1 MQQLRSQYVKP
12 ARHLACAAALGAS
25 FVAACATGVDVTSE
39 ELEAICLADPSLDCD
54 PSSGP
59 PPGGAGGSGPSGFS
73 GSSNLGRGGVSSGG
87 TFNASAGAQNGGT
100 SGNNA
105 GTAGNVGTG
114 GTGATPKPLA
124 TGTCLP
130 TNDVVILY
138 RNRATAASS
147 NEPSLVLSV
156 ENDGAAFDLPQL
168 TIRYWFTADGAGE
181 FSGNIDYANLGGAGA
196 GDVSVSFGQES
207 GSEYA
212 ELAFSGGANV
222 ATGGTVQEVQLR
234 FHGNPYQNMD
244 QTNDFSY
251 IAGAT
256 ALVPNPNVTP
266 YVNGVQVGGC
276 VPNP

>member
-25 FVAACATGVDVTSE
+25 VVAACATGVDVTSE
-39 ELEAICLADPSLDCD
+39 ELATICLEDPSLDCD
-54 PSSGP
+54 GATGA
-59 PPGGAGGSGPSGFS
+59 PPGGAGGSGPSGFA
-73 GSSNLGRGGVSSGG
+73 GSSSSGRGGVSSGG
-87 TFNASAGAQNGGT
+87 TFNGNAGTQNAGT
-100 SGNNA
+100 SGSNA
-105 GTAGNVGTG
+105 GTAGNVGAG
-114 GTGATPKPLA
+114 GTGPTPQPLA

-130 TNDVVILY
+130 TDDVVILY
-138 RNRATAASS
+138 RNRSTAGST

-156 ENDGAAFDLPQL
+156 ENDGAAFDLTQL

-181 FSGNIDYANLGGAGA
+181 FTGNIDYANLGGAGSEA
-196 GDVSVSFGQES
+196 VSVSFGQES
-207 GSEYA
+207 GSDYA

-251 IAGAT
+251 IAAAT
-256 ALVPNPNVTP
+256 ALVPNSNITP
-266 YVNGVQVGGC
+266 YVNGMQAGGC